1 MFQFR
6 RKLTLYDFFFLI
18 FQKKKNRANRE
29 EMLAKSQQQQ
39 QQPPTNSSISTAPT
53 LVLVQ
58 NEEVPMPTGPYYPA
72 SNN

>member
-1 MFQFR
+1 MA
-6 RKLTLYDFFFLI
+6 TSALYLLMALG
-18 FQKKKNRANRE
+18 KKANRE